1 MKYFLTVI
9 ASAILMFA
17 VSGCEDETDP
27 PVVDVADVAVTE
39 ETTDV
44 VETEEAPETTESDA
58 APAPADVSPA
68 DATEDDAEASD

>member
-1 MKYFLTVI
+1 MKYFLTAI

-17 VSGCEDETDP
+17 VSGCEDETNP
-27 PVVDVADVAVTE
+27 PVTDTADVAVAE

-58 APAPADVSPA
+58 VAEPADVSPA